1 MAKYLFQ
8 ITYTE
13 TGLQEILKEGGSVRR
28 QKIDNAVRSLN
39 GWLEAIYFSF
49 GEADMFVITEL
60 PDNISAAALSMII
73 SSGGAARLKTTVL
86 IAPEEIDKASQEAAR
101 LNPMGQ

>member
-13 TGLQEILKEGGSVRR
+13 TGFQEILKEGGSVRK
-28 QKIDNAVRSLN
+28 QMIDSVVRSLN

-49 GEADMFVITEL
+49 GEADMYVITEL
-60 PDNISAAALSMII
+60 PDNVSAAAFSMIV

-86 IAPEEIDKASQEAAR
+86 IAPEEIDKAAQATAR
-101 LNPMGQ
+101 LSQSGQ

>member
-8 ITYTE
+8 ITYTD
-13 TGLQEILKEGGSVRR
+13 TGFQEILKEGGSIRR
-28 QKIDNAVRSLN
+28 QKIDTAVRSLN

-86 IAPEEIDKASQEAAR
+86 IAPEEIDKAAQETAR
-101 LNPMGQ
+101 LNQTGQ